1 MTAPLVLAAAHGRFP
16 SPITIDRALALAG
29 IALVM
34 SSRIQGQPL
43 QAKRLLLLP
52 AAFVILGISDLT
64 GKNVHYTAA
73 DIGFLI
79 AGVALAAVLG
89 AARGATIEL
98 FTRDGELWQ
107 RYRPVTAAL

>member
-64 GKNVHYTAA
+64 GKNTHNTAK
-73 DIGFLI
+73 DIRGGFLI
-79 AGVALAAVLG
+79 AGVAGNGRLQWPQCGRLKWLHLASV
-89 AARGATIEL
+89 
-98 FTRDGELWQ
+98 D
-107 RYRPVTAAL
+107 